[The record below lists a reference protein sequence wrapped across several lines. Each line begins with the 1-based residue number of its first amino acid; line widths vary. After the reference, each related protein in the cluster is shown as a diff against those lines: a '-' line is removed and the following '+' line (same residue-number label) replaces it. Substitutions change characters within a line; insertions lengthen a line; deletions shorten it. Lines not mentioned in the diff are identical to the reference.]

1 MPYKIDENNCVVNKV
16 TGKKMGCH
24 PSHGEATKQMQAIMA
39 SESMSNLAWI
49 DPFKYVAGA
58 PFRVFPVGEF
68 KRGERTL
75 DLTKE
80 RLAEMKSNY
89 EAGRPRWKAPIYARH
104 PTDAQPD
111 PPKLGNVS
119 SLELKDDGL
128 YAIPEYNDNGTKL
141 IGDESYQY
149 VSPGVLWQLAGAKYA
164 DEQGNEFDNVLD
176 HVALTNHPFFGNQ
189 TAIFSSDESLVK
201 EGNLI
206 IDILNEVKSNIA
218 GLFRDLKA
226 EVKVGEHK
234 KKEEQESDTMT
245 EPIVKVEDFNA
256 LKTQMETMSA
266 ERKAEAEKFAA
277 ELATAKVRADTLEAE
292 NKKQSEKLAE
302 TVKARRIDLL
312 RIQADTFA
320 HLPIE
325 RDEFAERFYA
335 LETTLPEDAKWF
347 TEKFANFE
355 TLLAQASLFSQIA
368 RPNAKVGVETLE
380 SVTEKVLTE
389 KFDGDRSK
397 YSEAFIAAGKLR
409 PDLVQTR
416 QNAR

>member
-1 MPYKIDENNCVVNKV
+1 MPYKIMAEGDKHCVVKKSD
-16 TGKKMGCH
+16 GKKLGCH
-24 PSHGEATKQMQAIMA
+24 PTREAAMKQMQAVMA
-39 SESMSNLAWI
+39 NESMSNLTWV

-58 PFRVFPVGEF
+58 PFRIFPVGEF
-68 KRGERTL
+68 KRGDRTL

-89 EAGRPRWKAPIYARH
+89 EANRPRWKAPIYGGH
-104 PTDAQPD
+104 PTETQPD

-119 SLELKDDGL
+119 SLELRDDGL
-128 YAIPEYNDNGTKL
+128 YALPEYNDSGTRL
-141 IGDESYQY
+141 ISDESYQY
-149 VSPGVLWQLAGAKYA
+149 VSPGVLWKLAGAAYT

-176 HVALTNHPFFGNQ
+176 HLALTNRPYFGSK
-189 TAIFSSDESLVK
+189 TALFSSDESLAR

-206 IDILNEVKSNIA
+206 TDILSEVKSSITE
-218 GLFRDLKA
+218 LFKDFKS
-226 EVKVGEHK
+226 EVKV
-234 KKEEQESDTMT
+234 KEKESETMT

-256 LKTQMETMSA
+256 LKTQMETLSA

-302 TVKARRIDLL
+302 TVKARRLDLL
-312 RIQADTFA
+312 KTQADTFA

-325 RDEFAERFYA
+325 RDEFAEKFYV
-335 LETTLPEDAKWF
+335 LETSLPEDAKWF
-347 TEKFANFE
+347 IEKFANFE

-380 SVTEKVLTE
+380 SITEKVLTE

-397 YSEAFIAAGKLR
+397 YSEAFIAAGQLR
-409 PDLVQTR
+409 PDLAQTR